1 MSQLDKAFLRLCP
14 IVIATPR
21 GKRPSAADAALIK
34 RALPL
39 WTAGYVTERATA
51 DNIGR
56 AVLTISLTDAGHA
69 ELSRPS

>member
-1 MSQLDKAFLRLCP
+1 MLNLDREFLRLCP

-21 GKRPSAADAALIK
+21 GKRPSPADAALIK
-34 RALPL
+34 RSLPM

-56 AVLTISLTDAGHA
+56 AVLTIMLTDAGRA
-69 ELSRPS
+69 ELSRR